1 MACYNFVLSSS
12 DDEDIIPHY
21 NRRERRFKELVNYF
35 EVLDELEFKM
45 RFRLSKQTVL
55 LILEQIRE
63 ELVFLTNRIIS
74 QQWVISVEL
83 VQLLHTILYIE
94 LVQLLP
100 DFDPIILD
108 FQIQKRK

>member
-63 ELVFLTNRIIS
+63 ELVFLTNRNRAVS
-74 QQWVISVEL
+74 PTE
-83 VQLLHTILYIE
+83 QLLLTLRMYATGSF
-94 LVQLLP
+94 LNNG
-100 DFDPIILD
+100 
-108 FQIQKRK
+108 